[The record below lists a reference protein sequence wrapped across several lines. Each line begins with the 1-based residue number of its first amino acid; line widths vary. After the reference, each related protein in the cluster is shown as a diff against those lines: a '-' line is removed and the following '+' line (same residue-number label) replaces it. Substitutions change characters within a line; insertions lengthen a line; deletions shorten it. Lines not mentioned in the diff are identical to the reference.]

1 MHSFYTSPFEPC
13 KLPANQKAL
22 GQHSA
27 MLSRMM
33 TMQNPKQLQPKGKW
47 WGLLMNRVDSK
58 DEEYGL
64 HLISD
69 A

>member
-1 MHSFYTSPFEPC
+1 
-13 KLPANQKAL
+13 
-22 GQHSA
+22 

-33 TMQNPKQLQPKGKW
+33 MMQNPKQLQPKGKW